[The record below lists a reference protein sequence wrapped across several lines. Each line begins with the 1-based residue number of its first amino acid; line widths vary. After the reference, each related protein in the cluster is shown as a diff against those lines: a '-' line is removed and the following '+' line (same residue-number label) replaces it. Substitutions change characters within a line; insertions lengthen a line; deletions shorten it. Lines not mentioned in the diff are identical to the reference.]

1 VSVFVHSNQ
10 SEVAMARPTLD
21 EILSDNSDLLDVKP
35 GSNIASTEHQRVI
48 DSLEEINRFVDRFN
62 RKPGESDKPSV
73 SERSLQIKLNGIRN
87 DVSLRD
93 VLMPHDRHG
102 LLPADVPVVPKTL
115 DDILADDDLLYT
127 PQDDIFDLVHVRPP
141 TARPDEVAER
151 QVCKDF
157 DRFKPMFEQSVREL
171 SEGKRKAIA
180 FANEQEIEAG
190 EFFVLNGV
198 MVYVAEVGETHIRNG
213 KKNARLRLIFDNG
226 TEGNNLLRSL
236 ATELY
241 KDPNGRRITSTN
253 MGPLFED
260 RPQEGDTQTGMIYVV
275 KSLSDDP
282 EIRKLDGLLHKI
294 GFTSGKME
302 IRIQN
307 AKDDPTFLMAGVH
320 PVATYTLYNIDRVKL
335 EHLLHTFFAEVRLKF
350 EITDRFGK
358 KIKPRE
364 WFLVPP
370 VAIAEAVS
378 RLKDGSIVNVRYDAG
393 RAAIVPLDSR

>member
-1 VSVFVHSNQ
+1 MPRQ
-10 SEVAMARPTLD
+10 TLD
-21 EILSDNSDLLDVKP
+21 EILSDDSDLLNVKP
-35 GSNIASTEHQRVI
+35 GSNVASTEHQRVI
-48 DSLEEINRFVDRFN
+48 DSLEEINRFIDRFN
-62 RKPGESDKPSV
+62 RKPGETDKPAV
-73 SERSLQIKLNGIRN
+73 SERGLQIKLNGLRK
-87 DVSLRD
+87 DASLRV
-93 VLMPHDRHG
+93 VLTPYDRHG
-102 LLPADVPVVPKTL
+102 LLPADEPVAPKTL
-115 DDILADDDLLYT
+115 DDILDDDDLLST

-157 DRFKPMFEQSVREL
+157 DRFKPLFEQCVREL
-171 SEGKRKAIA
+171 SEGKRKAIT
-180 FANEQEIEAG
+180 FANEQEVEAG
-190 EFFVLNGV
+190 EFFILNGV

-335 EHLLHTFFAEVRLKF
+335 ENLLHTFFAEARLNL

-358 KIKPRE
+358 NIKPRE

-370 VAIAEAVS
+370 EAISEAVT
-378 RLKDGSIVNVRYDAG
+378 RLKDGSIVKYRYDA
-393 RAAIVPLDSR
+393 ASATLLLI